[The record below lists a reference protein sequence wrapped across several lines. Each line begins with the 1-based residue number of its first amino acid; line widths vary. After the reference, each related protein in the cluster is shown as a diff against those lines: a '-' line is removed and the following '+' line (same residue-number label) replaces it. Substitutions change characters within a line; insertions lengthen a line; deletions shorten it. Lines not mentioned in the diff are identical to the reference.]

1 MNRLMFLLLCMCP
14 GLASAGTL
22 YRCVGANGQVSYLAT
37 PCAAGQRMDRSI
49 EFAPVP
55 DSPVLAASGRPHPAS
70 AKGRSI
76 SKSRRGGTVSR
87 PRVDPCV
94 QAKAKREQ
102 ALERLGLKRT
112 YADLSRLDEPVRK
125 ACGGF

>member
-1 MNRLMFLLLCMCP
+1 MKRVLLLLCLCP

-22 YRCVGANGQVSYLAT
+22 YRCVSAGGQVSYLAT

-49 EFAPVP
+49 EFQPVP
-55 DSPVLAASGRPHPAS
+55 DSPVMASTGRKRSASASGRAMS
-70 AKGRSI
+70 R
-76 SKSRRGGTVSR
+76 SRRGGTASR
-87 PRVDPCV
+87 SAVDPCQ

-125 ACGGF
+125 ACRGF